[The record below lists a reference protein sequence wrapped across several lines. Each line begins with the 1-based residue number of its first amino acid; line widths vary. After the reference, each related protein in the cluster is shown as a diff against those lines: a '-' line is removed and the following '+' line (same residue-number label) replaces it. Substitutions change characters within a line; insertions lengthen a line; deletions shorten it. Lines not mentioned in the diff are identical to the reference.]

1 MKKIDIQDLIQL
13 LGMVG
18 IIGSLVFVGLE
29 MRQSQTIAIAGQ
41 QQERAAMFIQRYATF
56 IEAGLNYYEVT
67 INKDLDSL
75 SAEEAGA
82 RKNNVFINWT
92 IYENDFYQY
101 QAGLMTE
108 QNWLA
113 NSENIRQIYNQ
124 CDNRDFYIRYST
136 FFEEEFRSLVESFP
150 DQCAG

>member
-1 MKKIDIQDLIQL
+1 MRKIDVQDLIQL

-18 IIGSLVFVGLE
+18 IVGSLVFVGLE

-41 QQERAAMFIQRYATF
+41 QQERAAMFIQRFATF
-56 IEAGLNYYEVT
+56 IEAGLYYYEVT

-101 QAGLMTE
+101 QAGLMAE

-113 NSENIRQIYNQ
+113 NLENIRQIYNQ
-124 CDNRDFYIRYST
+124 CDNRDVYIRYSN
-136 FFEEEFRSLVESFP
+136 FFEGEFRSLVNSFP

>member
-1 MKKIDIQDLIQL
+1 MRKIDIQDLIKP

-18 IIGSLVFVGLE
+18 IISSLVFVGLE

-67 INKDLDSL
+67 ISKDLDSL

-92 IYENDFYQY
+92 IYENDFYQN

-108 QNWLA
+108 QNWLT
-113 NSENIRQIYNQ
+113 NLENIRQIYNQ
-124 CDNRDFYIRYST
+124 CDNWDVYIRYST
-136 FFEEEFRSLVESFP
+136 FFEEEFRSLEESFP

>member
-1 MKKIDIQDLIQL
+1 MRKIDIQDLIQL
-13 LGMVG
+13 LGMAG

-56 IEAGLNYYEVT
+56 IEAGLNYYEVI

-113 NSENIRQIYNQ
+113 NLENIRIIYNQ
-124 CDNRDFYIRYST
+124 CENRDVYIRYST
-136 FFEEEFRSLVESFP
+136 FLRKNFARS
-150 DQCAG
+150 

>member
-1 MKKIDIQDLIQL
+1 M
-13 LGMVG
+13 
-18 IIGSLVFVGLE
+18 
-29 MRQSQTIAIAGQ
+29 
-41 QQERAAMFIQRYATF
+41 
-56 IEAGLNYYEVT
+56 
-67 INKDLDSL
+67 
-75 SAEEAGA
+75 

-113 NSENIRQIYNQ
+113 NLENIRIIYNQ
-124 CDNRDFYIRYST
+124 CENRDVYFRYSN
-136 FFEEEFRSLVESFP
+136 FIEEEFRSLAESFP

>member
-1 MKKIDIQDLIQL
+1 
-13 LGMVG
+13 
-18 IIGSLVFVGLE
+18 
-29 MRQSQTIAIAGQ
+29 
-41 QQERAAMFIQRYATF
+41 MFIQRYATF

-113 NSENIRQIYNQ
+113 NLENIRQIYNQ
-124 CDNRDFYIRYST
+124 CDNRDVYIRYSN
-136 FFEEEFRSLVESFP
+136 FFEGEFRSLVNSFP

>member
-1 MKKIDIQDLIQL
+1 
-13 LGMVG
+13 MVG

-41 QQERAAMFIQRYATF
+41 QQEKAAMFIQRQATL
-56 IEAGLNYYEVT
+56 IEAGLDYYEVT
-67 INKDLDSL
+67 INKDLHSL

-113 NSENIRQIYNQ
+113 NLENIRQIYNQ
-124 CDNRDFYIRYST
+124 CDNRDVYIRYST
-136 FFEEEFRSLVESFP
+136 FFEEEFRLLVESFP